1 MQAIVDR
8 FADRVGERLSFELDF
23 SGNKSIYTADLL
35 ITDWSGI
42 SVEYCFATKRPAI
55 FVNTKMKVLN
65 PNWQKIDCEPVEI
78 TLRNVIGVAIE
89 KDETANIGAV
99 AAELFERGA
108 EYEQKI
114 EKVLEEFLFNI
125 GGAEKAGADY
135 ILNSL
140 RAKAEL
146 RKKESK
152 K

>member
-1 MQAIVDR
+1 MKIISKGRRLLLFVLAFAMLLTMLPPLSVPAQSDGLVDSL
-8 FADRVGERLSFELDF
+8 ASNSD
-23 SGNKSIYTADLL
+23 
-35 ITDWSGI
+35 
-42 SVEYCFATKRPAI
+42 
-55 FVNTKMKVLN
+55 
-65 PNWQKIDCEPVEI
+65 PVDY
-78 TLRNVIGVAIE
+78 G
-89 KDETANIGAV
+89 ANIGAV

-140 RAKAEL
+140 RTKAEL